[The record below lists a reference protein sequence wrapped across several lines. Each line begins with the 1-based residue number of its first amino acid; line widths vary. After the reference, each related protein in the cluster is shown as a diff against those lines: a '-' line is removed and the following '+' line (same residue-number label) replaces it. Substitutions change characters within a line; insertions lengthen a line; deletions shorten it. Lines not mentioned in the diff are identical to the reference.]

1 MKYNSICRITAK
13 KLNRPLS
20 GSLIAFA
27 TGISIAY
34 STMCLAAFNKV
45 SDPANSIYNP
55 INVLAGPDGI
65 GNAHIGIAFSMA
77 IAAVGAAV
85 IGETV
90 SSLAL
95 NTFKISSKKGKNIPP
110 KIQLAF
116 YAATVALGIYANDKI
131 KVDQNSPERLTAM
144 RMLTQKPN

>member
-13 KLNRPLS
+13 KLNRPLL
-20 GSLIAFA
+20 GSPIAFA
-27 TGISIAY
+27 TGFGIAY

-45 SDPANSIYNP
+45 SDPSNLVYSP
-55 INVLAGPDGI
+55 MNVLAGADGI
-65 GNAHIGIAFSMA
+65 GNEHIGIAFSIA
-77 IAAVGAAV
+77 IIAVGAAV
-85 IGETV
+85 IGEIA
-90 SSLAL
+90 SSLTL